1 MFFFSLFP
9 SNKQK
14 AIQLCYPN
22 PCLNGGKCMMT
33 SLDDYKCNCRDTGYI
48 GPTCNRGLIQ
58 LPSFP
63 TLNANSISK
72 DLVILAKPSGEIIIE
87 PVAPND
93 TIIFHPNRLRIRY
106 PYQETFFKIESKS
119 RCGRVRIDF
128 KLSGKDAEHFYIPPS
143 VVVRISAANHVTLKR
158 LVSKE
163 MLLSQCYPQH
173 LGTCPTTASGGRN
186 ISFYSSCPWDRIRNT
201 EGHISVGTDN
211 FRLPFSASGF
221 SDQFLPGTTNIFSP
235 RSSVSKLSG
244 RSYPRC
250 SATTC
255 QQHFDQTEYEFSI
268 RNHHFVKSYLKQLSK
283 TSPQWFQIMVNPSY
297 KGFDLNN
304 MQTVIY
310 KGKFPENVPSC
321 SNLPRISQT
330 GIFSVL
336 AIETPLEIQF
346 MSSQFKSHGIG
357 TTCIVFDVCRELYYV
372 SLPLRHTMDGT
383 ENLRAVGLA
392 NDHFSISGLSMTQGG
407 EPVYEKCMKLYDGG
421 SLVEKCV
428 KGNAWI
434 KTSII
439 KRRQHIFNLTFD
451 GEIVFRTA
459 DIQRVS
465 V

>member
-1 MFFFSLFP
+1 
-9 SNKQK
+9 
-14 AIQLCYPN
+14 
-22 PCLNGGKCMMT
+22 MT
-33 SLDDYKCNCRDTGYI
+33 SLDDYKCDCRDTGYI
-48 GPTCNRGLIQ
+48 GSTCNRGVIQ

-63 TLNANSISK
+63 TLNANSFSK
-72 DLVILAKPSGEIIIE
+72 DLVIVAKPSSEIIIE
-87 PVAPND
+87 PTAPND
-93 TIIFHPNRLRIRY
+93 TILFHPNRLRITY
-106 PYQETFFKIESKS
+106 PSQEAYFKIESKS

-128 KLSGKDAEHFYIPPS
+128 KLSGSDADNFYIPPS

-163 MLLSQCYPQH
+163 MLLNQCYSQH
-173 LGTCPTTASGGRN
+173 LGTCPTNASARN
-186 ISFYSSCPWDRIRNT
+186 VSFFSSCQWDRIRNT
-201 EGHISVGTDN
+201 KGHISVGTDT

-221 SDQFLPGTTNIFSP
+221 SDQFLPATTTIFSP

-268 RNHHFVKSYLKQLSK
+268 RNHHFVKSYFKQLSK
-283 TSPQWFQIMVNPSY
+283 TSPTWFQIMVNPSY
-297 KGFDLNN
+297 KGFDLSN
-304 MQTVIY
+304 MQTVLY
-310 KGKFPENVPSC
+310 KGKFPDNVPSC
-321 SNLPRISQT
+321 SNLPKITQT

-336 AIETPLEIQF
+336 AIKTPLEIQF

-372 SLPLRHTMDGT
+372 SLPLRQTMDGT
-383 ENLRAVGLA
+383 ESLRSVGFQ
-392 NDHFSISGLSMTQGG
+392 NEHFSISGLSITHQGRR
-407 EPVYEKCMKLYDGG
+407 PVYERCMKLYEGG

-428 KGNAWI
+428 KGNAWM

-451 GEIVFRTA
+451 GEIVFQLA

-465 V
+465 VC